1 MARSTPVMADPRQAT
16 GSGALETCCLERILE
31 ALKLLLSPGG
41 ERTDIGAGP
50 LPGFSGPPVLLGRP
64 AAHSVRPS
72 GPPGTPALRPPRP
85 APALGALGIVSPLRK
100 PRLKEGWDA
109 LNTDPNR
116 RVLSAYLVPGAVL
129 SAWGPGFPQSSL
141 QPSEAGMRK
150 QLPRAGRS

>member
-1 MARSTPVMADPRQAT
+1 MARSTPVMADPRQAS

-41 ERTDIGAGP
+41 ERTDMGAGP

-85 APALGALGIVSPLRK
+85 GSG
-100 PRLKEGWDA
+100 
-109 LNTDPNR
+109 
-116 RVLSAYLVPGAVL
+116 
-129 SAWGPGFPQSSL
+129 GFGHCQSL
-141 QPSEAGMRK
+141 EETEAQGGM
-150 QLPRAGRS
+150 GCVEY